1 MTTCKAELT
10 VGSDALNRVASAI
23 SACLDWTIFP
33 IASAAGSEIGVSFER
48 LQELTRTVVEPSAAK
63 KALRLS
69 MKALLELALVI
80 YVLFRFDDEIFGIC
94 L

>member
-1 MTTCKAELT
+1 MLAGIREILIITTPQDQSQFQELL
-10 VGSDALNRVASAI
+10 GD
-23 SACLDWTIFP
+23 
-33 IASAAGSEIGVSFER
+33 GSEIGVSFER
-48 LQELTRTVVEPSAAK
+48 LQELTRTVVEPSTAK

-80 YVLFRFDDEIFGIC
+80 YVLFRFNDEIFGIC